1 MFERTISCFTLS
13 KSYSMTGWRIGYAAA
28 AEPWLTGLRKTTLY
42 STNGV
47 STPTQ
52 YAAVAAV
59 NSPADFF
66 AQTLAEYRRRRDLLV
81 SGLNELGLSCAPPA
95 GAFYAFPDATRIDA
109 DSRAA
114 ADLLLERAQVATVPG
129 AVFGP
134 EGEGHLR
141 FSFSTS
147 VETIEA
153 ALDSM
158 RRNL

>member
-1 MFERTISCFTLS
+1 
-13 KSYSMTGWRIGYAAA
+13 MTGWRIGYATA

-52 YAAVAAV
+52 YAALAAV

-66 AQTLAEYRRRRDLLV
+66 TQPLAEYRRRRDLLV
-81 SGLNELGLSCAPPA
+81 SGLNELGLKCAPPA
-95 GAFYAFPDATRIDA
+95 GAFYAFPDATRIA
-109 DSRAA
+109 PDSRRAQE
-114 ADLLLERAQVATVPG
+114 LLLERAQVATVPG
-129 AVFGP
+129 AVFGH